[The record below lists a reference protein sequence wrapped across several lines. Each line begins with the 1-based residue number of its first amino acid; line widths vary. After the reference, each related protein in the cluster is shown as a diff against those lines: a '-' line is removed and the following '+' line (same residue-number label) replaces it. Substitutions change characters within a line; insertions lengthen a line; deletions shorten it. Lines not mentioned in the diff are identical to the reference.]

1 MKSVTDDLLIYASKA
16 CAAGTM
22 HAHALHL
29 EFCVFSQ
36 GRRDWEACGAE
47 NRCGMSR
54 LHAGRRLPDHPPS
67 PKPSA
72 QARSSQRA

>member
-29 EFCVFSQ
+29 ELLLYFTRTEGLGGLWCEKSMW
-36 GRRDWEACGAE
+36 DE
-47 NRCGMSR
+47 
-54 LHAGRRLPDHPPS
+54 
-67 PKPSA
+67 SA
-72 QARSSQRA
+72 PCEPALA